1 MQVFLPVP
9 DFRQSL
15 EILDGPRLRKQRLE
29 AKQLI
34 DTIFQRPMANGEP
47 RIGWIN
53 HPAAVMFRRYTGSL
67 IHYYNLSLKV
77 NAERGG
83 NNLKLIPECEQRPP
97 IAKPWWLGIEEI
109 HSSHRARLIMKGKM
123 DLVGERIRK
132 FTGARSANKWLKSYG
147 FPTLNECRMPDHDKI
162 QEFLDALGAEPITD
176 PNYYDQFGWTEDP
189 TMEYRWPG
197 ETEADGIK
205 VLR

>member
-9 DFRQSL
+9 DYRRSL
-15 EILDGPRLRKQRLE
+15 EILDGSRLRKQRLE

-34 DTIFQRPMANGEP
+34 DTIHQRPMTSGKP

-67 IHYYNLSLKV
+67 IEYYNLSLQI

-83 NNLKLIPECEQRPP
+83 NNLKLVPEVQQSQPW
-97 IAKPWWLGIEEI
+97 ANPWWMGIDEI
-109 HSSHRARLIMKGKM
+109 HASHRARLIMKGKM
-123 DLVGERIRK
+123 DLVAERIRN
-132 FTGARSANKWLKSYG
+132 FTGERGANAWLKAVG
-147 FPTLNECRMPDHDKI
+147 FPTINECRMLEHNQI
-162 QEFLDALGAEPITD
+162 QLILDDMGASPITK